1 MACGVEHNTV
11 IVGNFQVVIALNWP
25 FSAYL
30 LNPLTCTSIN
40 IYGIVSFEHTIHA
53 CVCVEVGKWKVN
65 DYIISNFWCYWS
77 FLVLFDLLEIFIKRF
92 ICITCSCSQT
102 IEFFNGSNN
111 KVFTYVYHE
120 AFKMYSSYVSSMNS

>member
-53 CVCVEVGKWKVN
+53 CVCVEVGL
-65 DYIISNFWCYWS
+65 WS
-77 FLVLFDLLEIFIKRF
+77 RAQHCDSWNLSGGHSPQLA
-92 ICITCSCSQT
+92 
-102 IEFFNGSNN
+102 FFCLR
-111 KVFTYVYHE
+111 T
-120 AFKMYSSYVSSMNS
+120 